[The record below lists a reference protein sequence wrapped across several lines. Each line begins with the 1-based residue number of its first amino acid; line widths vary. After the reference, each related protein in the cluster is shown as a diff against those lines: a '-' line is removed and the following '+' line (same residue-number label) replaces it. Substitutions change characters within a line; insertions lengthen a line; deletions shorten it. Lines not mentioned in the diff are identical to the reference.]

1 MTHYRSQ
8 IDYTYNQLKS
18 IVHNHIQSDSIC
30 DGASQSLKL
39 DLMITWF
46 QSSGSIRAYDQSI
59 WLLQHQD
66 HFGEIR
72 LRI

>member
-39 DLMITWF
+39 DLMITF
-46 QSSGSIRAYDQSI
+46 NLVVR
-59 WLLQHQD
+59 
-66 HFGEIR
+66 FGLMTNRFDCYNIKII
-72 LRI
+72 LVK